1 MIQEVNST
9 LDILNKNKKCLFCKS
24 DLILMSEL
32 ALTKL
37 NPSFTINSNY
47 LNFKVDLNYFLYA
60 RIDLNTDEFQIEKLQ
75 NSFLIVNY
83 KSINFY
89 RKCVFCKYDFTI
101 KYTKYKFKEN
111 FGSTKLDH
119 VDFKYIDLENKDIYF
134 VSNYYNDKFT
144 KIKYL
149 SYESNHFL
157 QLKNEYRFDNQINF
171 DYQDIN
177 SIHSRLKSISLFA

>member
-9 LDILNKNKKCLFCKS
+9 LDILNKNKKCLFCSS

-37 NPSFTINSNY
+37 NPSFTVNNNY

-60 RIDLNTDEFQIEKLQ
+60 RIDLKTDEFQIEKLQ
-75 NSFLIVNY
+75 NPALFTNY

-101 KYTKYKFKEN
+101 KYTKYKFKEH
-111 FGSTKLDH
+111 FGSTKLDY
-119 VDFKYIDLENKDIYF
+119 VDFKYIDINNKDIYF
-134 VSNYYNDKFT
+134 VSNNHNDNYA

-149 SYESNHFL
+149 SYESNYFL
-157 QLKNEYRFDNQINF
+157 QLKNEYKFDNKIDF
-171 DYQDIN
+171 DYSDID
-177 SIHSRLKSISLFA
+177 SIHSKLKSISLFA